1 MGRIAI
7 PTWNGRISPVF
18 DTALRLLL
26 VDVGERGEHSRFEI
40 GIGEPFLPGKTMR
53 LTELRVDTLICGA
66 ISGQFAQMITSAGI
80 ELIPWI
86 SGPVEDVLKAF
97 LRGDLFDMQFLMP
110 GRPDYW
116 GRDTGRG
123 YGRGRGRRRR
133 GVPFHNMR

>member
-40 GIGEPFLPGKTMR
+40 GIGEPFLPGKTTR

-66 ISGQFAQMITSAGI
+66 ISGQLAHMIMNAGI
-80 ELIPWI
+80 KLIPWI
-86 SGPVEDVLKAF
+86 SGRIDDVLQAL
-97 LRGDLFDMQFLMP
+97 LRGNLSDMRFMMP
-110 GRPDYW
+110 GNPHYGDKAP
-116 GRDTGRG
+116 GRG
-123 YGRGRGRRRR
+123 YGQGRGRRRR
-133 GVPFHNMR
+133 GTHYP